1 MSVLLIG
8 FLLGFA
14 KSIVPLG
21 PTGVLVVQR
30 GLEHR
35 YARAMWIALGG
46 AIAEVLYC
54 AGALMGLRALT
65 ARHPTVLEALNE
77 AGIAV
82 IAIVGAYM
90 VLRPPHA
97 HAGKTPVD
105 DGGHRELLLGFSTTA
120 LNPTLLFTWSLI
132 VGVLASQRQ
141 LRFDEPVRMAFPFA
155 VVLGALSCNATM
167 MLAIRRFRHHLS
179 DRAATVIV
187 RVFGVVLIVVALWR
201 LVVSRTATP
210 GALAGLRL
218 LPAGSGIPWA
228 RRG

>member
-35 YARAMWIALGG
+35 YAPAMWVALGG
-46 AIAEVLYC
+46 AIAEILYC

-65 ARHPTVLEALNE
+65 ARHPYVIGALNE

-82 IAIVGAYM
+82 IAAVGAYM

-97 HAGKTPVD
+97 PTGQPPRPN
-105 DGGHRELLLGFSTTA
+105 GGRRDLLLGFTTTV

-141 LRFDEPVRMAFPFA
+141 LRFDEPVRLAFPFTVA
-155 VVLGALSCNATM
+155 VGALTCNALM
-167 MLAIRRFRHHLS
+167 MLAIRRFRHQLS
-179 DRAATVIV
+179 DRAATIIV
-187 RVFGVVLIVVALWR
+187 RVFGVVLLVVAVWR
-201 LVVSRTATP
+201 LLATRTVEPSALLQGRLFANL
-210 GALAGLRL
+210 GAPQQSLA
-218 LPAGSGIPWA
+218 
-228 RRG
+228 

>member
-1 MSVLLIG
+1 VSVLLIG

-21 PTGVLVVQR
+21 PTGVLVVQN

-46 AIAEVLYC
+46 AIAEILYC

-65 ARHPTVLEALNE
+65 ARHPHVLEALNE

-82 IAIVGAYM
+82 IAAVGAYM

-97 HAGKTPVD
+97 HAGPPPAT
-105 DGGHRELLLGFSTTA
+105 DGGRRQLLLGFTTTV

-141 LRFDEPVRMAFPFA
+141 LRFDEPVRLAFPFTVA
-155 VVLGALSCNATM
+155 CGALSCNAAM

-179 DRAATVIV
+179 DRAATMIV
-187 RVFGVVLIVVALWR
+187 RFFGVVLMVVAVWR
-201 LVVSRTATP
+201 LIATRSPVSLVGTRF
-210 GALAGLRL
+210 
-218 LPAGSGIPWA
+218 LPDGSGIPWA
-228 RRG
+228 RRT